1 MFVSGNEY
9 IHTIE
14 LNSYDLVSNLIKSD
28 LNSSMTSSNN
38 IASVNTFEDKLYVH
52 EETGTISQWKMNTL
66 NDPATA
72 VREYTQK
79 IITLD
84 SNINPAGLE
93 IDWTDSINA
102 KFYIGGDDIIQKYT
116 YNSGLEGMSKDSS
129 WNYILDSSSIGI
141 PIANITGM
149 TFADSNGRLNVSS
162 TNRIFQIN
170 LDNDLLHNSTVDS
183 NSYAV
188 ASPAGAEAH
197 GISWWPGGDKFNI
210 TGRVSSSST
219 SQSSA
224 QTFETKNSYSVK
236 SI

>member
-1 MFVSGNEY
+1 
-9 IHTIE
+9 
-14 LNSYDLVSNLIKSD
+14 
-28 LNSSMTSSNN
+28 
-38 IASVNTFEDKLYVH
+38 
-52 EETGTISQWKMNTL
+52 
-66 NDPATA
+66 
-72 VREYTQK
+72 
-79 IITLD
+79 
-84 SNINPAGLE
+84 
-93 IDWTDSINA
+93 
-102 KFYIGGDDIIQKYT
+102 
-116 YNSGLEGMSKDSS
+116 
-129 WNYILDSSSIGI
+129 
-141 PIANITGM
+141 M
-149 TFADSNGRLNVSS
+149 TFADSNGRLNVSG

-170 LDNDLLHNSTVDS
+170 LDNDLLHNSKVDS